1 MPVLLASLL
10 TGILAQEPSA
20 APPGGYLTIAEARER
35 QREPLD
41 GEDEIMIGSVL
52 FSLGALRVGAAALTI
67 WMAHDPNRC
76 PADEP
81 ETCSGLEVYGWVGVG
96 EGGLML
102 TTGAVYL
109 AIGATRRSKYR
120 RWQRGE
126 SVADRLQVAPWVM
139 TPPGRGL
146 RAPNGG
152 GLQLQLR
159 F

>member
-10 TGILAQEPSA
+10 TGLLAQEPNA
-20 APPGGYLTIAEARER
+20 APPGGYLTIAEVRER

-41 GEDEIMIGSVL
+41 GEDEITIGSVL
-52 FSLGALRVGAAALTI
+52 FSLGALRIGAAALTI
-67 WMAHDPNRC
+67 WMAHNPNRC

-126 SVADRLQVAPWVM
+126 SVADRLQVGPWLVR
-139 TPPGRGL
+139 TPGRW
-146 RAPNGG
+146 APGGG